1 MSFLQLDKDVY
12 YEDIYTAIDNN
23 DRTTFRELYLKLH
36 DRDQHELF
44 DSLYPEK
51 KQKIAEFLTPQE
63 FSEVFE
69 WMDVEA
75 QELVVQSLS
84 NEYVA
89 EMFNHI
95 ANDNLVEYLTQSDS
109 DQEALLAMMDSEESR
124 RVRELLSYAE
134 DTAGS
139 IMTKEYIAIN
149 HEQTIDEVMVQL
161 REVGH
166 DAETIY
172 YLYVVNDENHLVGV
186 LSLRDLLLAEKS
198 DIVKD
203 IMSTHV
209 VSARIDQDQEDV
221 AKIIQDYDLLA
232 IPVLSHDSRMQGIVT
247 VDDIIDVIEEEAVE
261 DFIEFAAIKPDDS
274 DDKEVTALRAAK
286 QRTPWILILLILGLL
301 TSGVIGY
308 FEHTLES
315 VVVLAAFIPMIMGT
329 AGNIGTQALAV
340 TVKNISDNNVSS
352 QPILQTVREELV
364 SGSIIGIILA
374 LILAIV
380 SLILYQNLALMVIV
394 SLSMV
399 LVSIMSAVVGTTI
412 PILFDKFNIDP
423 AVASGPFITT
433 INDIFGLVVYFMIAT
448 SLLQYL

>member
-161 REVGH
+161 REVGP
-166 DAETIY
+166 DAETMY
-172 YLYVVNDENHLVGV
+172 
-186 LSLRDLLLAEKS
+186 
-198 DIVKD
+198 
-203 IMSTHV
+203 
-209 VSARIDQDQEDV
+209 
-221 AKIIQDYDLLA
+221 
-232 IPVLSHDSRMQGIVT
+232 
-247 VDDIIDVIEEEAVE
+247 
-261 DFIEFAAIKPDDS
+261 
-274 DDKEVTALRAAK
+274 
-286 QRTPWILILLILGLL
+286 
-301 TSGVIGY
+301 
-308 FEHTLES
+308 
-315 VVVLAAFIPMIMGT
+315 
-329 AGNIGTQALAV
+329 
-340 TVKNISDNNVSS
+340 
-352 QPILQTVREELV
+352 
-364 SGSIIGIILA
+364 
-374 LILAIV
+374 
-380 SLILYQNLALMVIV
+380 
-394 SLSMV
+394 
-399 LVSIMSAVVGTTI
+399 
-412 PILFDKFNIDP
+412 
-423 AVASGPFITT
+423 
-433 INDIFGLVVYFMIAT
+433 
-448 SLLQYL
+448 